1 MLTAIHSVC
10 ALLDRAS
17 VLEGLTGSYSLCLC
31 VLAPIHSLSIC
42 LRASPIEGL
51 MLSQHSSSTRSI
63 GLTKRAVGFPGA

>member
-1 MLTAIHSVC
+1 MLTAFHSVC
-10 ALLDRAS
+10 ALLDRTS

-51 MLSQHSSSTRSI
+51 MLAQHSGSIHSI
-63 GLTKRAVGFPGA
+63 GSTERAVGFRGA